1 MKANIFPR
9 ENYLCK
15 LRPFYKSADLI
26 KVVTGIRR
34 CGKSS
39 LLLSVIA
46 ELQQQGVDPRDM
58 IYLNLDAYG
67 YTSISTPEQLEKLIN
82 ASIEGEGFK
91 YLFIDEIQNVEGFE
105 TLLNAYREEGRFSI
119 FITGSN
125 SYLLSGELV
134 TKLTGRY
141 IEVQVFPLSFSESCQ
156 MATFLGMRHEGSLQ
170 SRFTDYLRV
179 GGFPRLLTIE
189 EEAAK
194 WTYLENLFEQIM
206 QKDVKRRVQIR
217 NRVVFDKVR
226 RYFINNFGSP
236 ISLKNVAE
244 ELRRTE
250 KLAIKP
256 ETLKRYLNILEDARI
271 LYKCSRFD
279 LKSKRSLAGEGKYY
293 LADTSLYFA
302 TNTDQRINYGPVLEN
317 VLFLHLRSRGYEVS
331 VGKIGNLECDFIAR
345 KAGNYF
351 YIQVAMTIMND
362 QKTED
367 REYRALEVIRDNYPK
382 YLFTLD
388 TLLQKRN
395 GIHHLNLVDFLTG
408 PGELS

>member
-1 MKANIFPR
+1 MKVSIFPR
-9 ENYLCK
+9 ENYLTK

-39 LLLSVIA
+39 LLLSVMA
-46 ELQQQGVDPRDM
+46 ELKAQGVASCDI

-67 YTSISTPEQLEKLIN
+67 YISVRTPEQLERLIS
-82 ASIEGEGFK
+82 AATTDDHFK

-105 TLLNAYREEGRFSI
+105 TLLNAYRESGQFSI

-141 IEVQVFPLSFSESCQ
+141 IEVLVFPLSFSESCQ
-156 MATFLGMRHEGSLQ
+156 METFLGIKHEDSLQ
-170 SRFTDYLRV
+170 SRFTNYLRV

-189 EEAAK
+189 EETAK
-194 WTYLENLFEQIM
+194 WTYLANLFEQIM

-217 NRVVFDKVR
+217 NRAVFDKVR
-226 RYFINNFGSP
+226 QYFVNNFASP
-236 ISLKNVAE
+236 ISFKNVAE
-244 ELRRTE
+244 ELKRTE
-250 KLAIKP
+250 NLAVKT

-271 LYKCSRFD
+271 LYKCPRFD
-279 LKSKRSLAGEGKYY
+279 LKSRRSLAGEGKYY
-293 LADTSLYFA
+293 LADTSFYFA

-317 VLFLHLRSRGYEVS
+317 ILFLHLRSRGYEVS

-345 KAGNYF
+345 KDGNYF

-362 QKTED
+362 PKTEE
-367 REYRALEVIRDNYPK
+367 REYRALESIRDNYPK

-395 GIHHLNLVDFLTG
+395 GIHHLNIVDFLTG
-408 PGELS
+408 SGEL